1 MRQQRFLGMA
11 VMLLLLWSCA
21 NVVPPTGGERD
32 VVPPVLL
39 RALPTN
45 GTLFFNKRE
54 IRLDFNEYVKLQNT
68 SNIQFT
74 PALDGKPT
82 FEAL

>member
-11 VMLLLLWSCA
+11 VMLLLLWGCA
-21 NVVPPTGGERD
+21 NVVPPTGGDRD

-45 GTLFFNKRE
+45 GTLFFNKQTH
-54 IRLDFNEYVKLQNT
+54 V
-68 SNIQFT
+68 
-74 PALDGKPT
+74 
-82 FEAL
+82 